1 MLASNCGGRARSGVA
16 AARIAATPP
25 PTLARLSAVGVRYDQ
40 VVSHTASPSCDQV
53 RVRVRVRVRARV
65 RVRVR
70 VRLRVRVRVRVRH
83 GVPLLG
89 VDRRDRDALDRR
101 LGGLVLAPPG

>member
-70 VRLRVRVRVRVRH
+70 LRLRVRVRVRH